1 MHHIKLWL
9 CSMIQ
14 RKVLASMR
22 ALIETFVTVRMNRVV
37 LFWVLFC
44 FVNDRRKRMGQVD
57 LTEMYLAQGYLSSS
71 ATYHP

>member
-1 MHHIKLWL
+1 
-9 CSMIQ
+9 
-14 RKVLASMR
+14 MR